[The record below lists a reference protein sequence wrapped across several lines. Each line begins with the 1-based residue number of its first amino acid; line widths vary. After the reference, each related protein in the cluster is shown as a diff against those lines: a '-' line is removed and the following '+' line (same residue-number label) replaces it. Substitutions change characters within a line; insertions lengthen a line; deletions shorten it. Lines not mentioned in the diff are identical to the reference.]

1 MANKKYDYEKV
12 YSVRLHNEQHDNKI
26 NEIYLKHKQ
35 WYSSMNE
42 FLAQMVYDG
51 ATALESDENIN
62 RAFNFSEIRKVLQ
75 RLERTRDDEIE
86 NNKIARAKMLAEIKT
101 LQASLNYLTKLYI
114 ENEDANTYR
123 LDRSESKFEPINK
136 SELDDYK
143 ATMLLECIDG
153 NN

>member
-101 LQASLNYLTKLYI
+101 LQA
-114 ENEDANTYR
+114 
-123 LDRSESKFEPINK
+123 
-136 SELDDYK
+136 
-143 ATMLLECIDG
+143 
-153 NN
+153 